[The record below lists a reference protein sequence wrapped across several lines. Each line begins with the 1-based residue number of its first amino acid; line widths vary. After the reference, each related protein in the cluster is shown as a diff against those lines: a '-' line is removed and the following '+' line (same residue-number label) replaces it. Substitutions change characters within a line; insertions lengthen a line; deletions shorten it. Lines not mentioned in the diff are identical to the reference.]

1 MVGGGGAKL
10 MGVERILSQKHFV
23 FPKPWKS
30 IFRFPER
37 NVYQSFLHSNIQDFV
52 QQILYNSLG
61 RV

>member
-1 MVGGGGAKL
+1 

-30 IFRFPER
+30 ILRFPER
-37 NVYQSFLHSNIQDFV
+37 NVYQSFLHSNIQDVV